1 MKNQSILRRSGGAVI
16 KLKNDKKWIVKLI
29 LLILGTFLFCYAA
42 FYQVDYLMNGTFV
55 DWFDRHFVQTET
67 GYPPS
72 LDTMYMTQHIDWS
85 SLKAFCMFA
94 FVIVTLFLVLVTAV
108 TAYVYN
114 RRKTRKTLSDLSQ
127 RIYRY
132 MEKDLDIEDA
142 FPPPYGE
149 VGAQMEQVKFRVQ
162 KEEQRLLMESQR
174 KNDLITY
181 LAHDLKTPLTS
192 VIGYLSLLEEA
203 PDMPMEQKAKY
214 THIALEK
221 AQRLEGL
228 TEEFFEITQY
238 NLQNIFLEK
247 EKLDLSYMLMQMAEE
262 FYPILSA
269 HGNQAQLQ
277 VGENLE
283 LYADPERLA
292 RVFHNILKNAVAYSD
307 PGTPVKIQAFQE
319 QGQMVIL
326 FENQGKDIP
335 KEKLDRIF
343 EKFFRL
349 DGSRRSHTGGAGL
362 GLAIAKEIV
371 ELHGGTIAAK
381 SENHRVSFTV
391 KLPLSS

>member
-42 FYQVDYLMNGTFV
+42 FYQVDYLINGIFV

-142 FPPPYGE
+142 FPSPYGE

-181 LAHDLKTPLTS
+181 LAHEDRKS
-192 VIGYLSLLEEA
+192 V
-203 PDMPMEQKAKY
+203 
-214 THIALEK
+214 
-221 AQRLEGL
+221 
-228 TEEFFEITQY
+228 
-238 NLQNIFLEK
+238 
-247 EKLDLSYMLMQMAEE
+247 
-262 FYPILSA
+262 
-269 HGNQAQLQ
+269 
-277 VGENLE
+277 V
-283 LYADPERLA
+283 
-292 RVFHNILKNAVAYSD
+292 
-307 PGTPVKIQAFQE
+307 
-319 QGQMVIL
+319 
-326 FENQGKDIP
+326 
-335 KEKLDRIF
+335 
-343 EKFFRL
+343 
-349 DGSRRSHTGGAGL
+349 
-362 GLAIAKEIV
+362 
-371 ELHGGTIAAK
+371 
-381 SENHRVSFTV
+381 
-391 KLPLSS
+391 